1 MHLYSRSQAPNLK
14 LMNCYYRCKSYRT
27 FGCDVKLKLQ
37 EIPDQPGKDDWIL
50 VGEHSDM
57 CKRKNGIKPANYT
70 SPGKQGDRANLRDVT
85 EVFKKRLVELA
96 MDKIWLAPMKI
107 WCMVYGETVGAKNEG
122 PLTFPTSDVVSTFFT
137 TLQNMKKKC
146 YVYIKAL
153 TDWFCHPLFF
163 SSNMLINHEGMFMS
177 M

>member
-1 MHLYSRSQAPNLK
+1 MERRESSCIRTAGARH
-14 LMNCYYRCKSYRT
+14 YYRCKSYCT

-70 SPGKQGDRANLRDVT
+70 SPGKQGDGANLRDVT
-85 EVFKKRLVELA
+85 KVFKKRLVESA
-96 MDKIWLAPMKI
+96 MDKIRLAPMKI
-107 WCMVYGETVGAKNEG
+107 WCMVHDETVDSKNEG
-122 PLTFPTSDVVSTFFT
+122 PLTFPTSVVVSTFFYDIAKYEKEILCIYQGT
-137 TLQNMKKKC
+137 NRL
-146 YVYIKAL
+146 VL
-153 TDWFCHPLFF
+153 SSSFF
-163 SSNMLINHEGMFMS
+163 SRNMLINHEGMFML